1 MQSSHPLH
9 IAPHIV
15 LAADSPRP
23 CKVIQ
28 VLLRVDVAEFALTEE
43 ACPQNVPSCVGHMSK
58 ACHFE
63 CVDHTVVC
71 VRAIRHFESWCAV
84 RLELVLRV
92 LNDARIVTRQVSCH
106 F

>member
-1 MQSSHPLH
+1 MQSSHPLY

-15 LAADSPRP
+15 LAADSPGS

-28 VLLRVDVAEFALTEE
+28 VLLIVEVAEFALSEE
-43 ACPQNVPSCVGHMSK
+43 TSPEHVPSCVGHMSK

-71 VRAIRHFESWCAV
+71 VSAIRHFEARCAV
-84 RLELVLRV
+84 RLELVLSV
-92 LNDARIVTRQVSCH
+92 LDDS
-106 F
+106 